1 MMRRGLLSIVALGAA
16 ALAVAVSTSAAAPT
30 ATQASSSGGL
40 GKQAVTNYVK
50 YVDGKAGKANSSLP
64 PVTVGFVNQQG
75 GQVVIGADA
84 TLGAQL
90 AVSYDNAALGGVG
103 GHPVV
108 LKTCFIASAEEE
120 GTTCAQQFLA
130 DKAIAVID
138 EGGVAT
144 GIQSL
149 YSTLGGKIPVVA
161 GVAVT
166 PVDVVQKNAVI
177 LYGDATHVLG
187 PWGTYAKKVLH
198 AKTAAIIYENEPG
211 ISVGAGVIAA
221 AFKKVG
227 IKVTSVP
234 FDPTATDLTGPLT
247 TSGAAK
253 ADIVVPDTA
262 ADACANIAKA
272 MQQLGITTTKRIVAP
287 PLCLNGQVAQA
298 LGDFPQWT
306 YGIASSLFGDPTDPG
321 MPPYTKVTKAYGDTA
336 GAPDPWNIVNFGT
349 MLTTIRFLNE
359 VGYKHITPAAVLAA
373 GKAFKGPLA
382 LGAPALA
389 CGKYAKAPAV
399 CNDRAQFF
407 AYSGKGHFSKVA
419 GWLEPPK

>member
-166 PVDVVQKNAVI
+166 P
-177 LYGDATHVLG
+177 
-187 PWGTYAKKVLH
+187 
-198 AKTAAIIYENEPG
+198 
-211 ISVGAGVIAA
+211 
-221 AFKKVG
+221 
-227 IKVTSVP
+227 
-234 FDPTATDLTGPLT
+234 
-247 TSGAAK
+247 
-253 ADIVVPDTA
+253 
-262 ADACANIAKA
+262 
-272 MQQLGITTTKRIVAP
+272 
-287 PLCLNGQVAQA
+287 
-298 LGDFPQWT
+298 
-306 YGIASSLFGDPTDPG
+306 
-321 MPPYTKVTKAYGDTA
+321 
-336 GAPDPWNIVNFGT
+336 
-349 MLTTIRFLNE
+349 
-359 VGYKHITPAAVLAA
+359 
-373 GKAFKGPLA
+373 
-382 LGAPALA
+382 
-389 CGKYAKAPAV
+389 
-399 CNDRAQFF
+399 
-407 AYSGKGHFSKVA
+407 
-419 GWLEPPK
+419 